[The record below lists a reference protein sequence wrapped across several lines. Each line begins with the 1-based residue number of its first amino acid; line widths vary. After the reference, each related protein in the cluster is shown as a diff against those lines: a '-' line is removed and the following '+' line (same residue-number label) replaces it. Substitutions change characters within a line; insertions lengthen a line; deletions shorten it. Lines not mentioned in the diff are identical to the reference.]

1 MNPDMAAVTKAI
13 KMGTAQAIDSM
24 DVTDILKQLVPKP
37 ELNQTQV
44 TQMKKTRDELI
55 AKMDKLLLPGVTIN
69 SGVDGK

>member
-69 SGVDGK
+69 SGANGK